1 MARNKFDID
10 ETLERDAEFNIKHLL
25 RLKQYI
31 APYKKP
37 LLLTVL
43 AMLAASFVGMLG
55 PMIIAYTIDYAIP
68 QKSIPMVI
76 GLAAAMCGIVF
87 LNAVFLRYR
96 VAHMSRVGQ
105 GIIRDL
111 RKHLFTH
118 IQALPFTY
126 FDSRP
131 HGKILVRVV
140 NYVNSLSDLL
150 SNGIVNLLTDLFSL
164 VVIVCF
170 MVALD
175 VRMTL
180 ASMAGLPFLFLAAAL
195 IKVKQRKAW
204 RINSAKQSNMTAY
217 IHESTAG
224 MKVTQA
230 FVRED
235 WNKNVLNKLTHVV
248 KKSWMDA
255 VRVMFLMGPAADII
269 ANLTYCLIYVCGVL
283 WLSGTSVGA
292 DGVAGMI
299 TLGTLTAFISYAG
312 RFWGP
317 ISNIAN
323 LYNQIVVN
331 MTYLERIFEAID
343 EPTVVDDI
351 EGATILPPIKGRVT
365 FDDVTFAYDESK
377 VILKNVSFD
386 IQPGQTVALVGP
398 TGAGKTTVVNLI
410 SRFYDLN
417 GGQIRLDGTDIHG
430 VTLHSLRSQMGIMLQ
445 DSFIF
450 SGTIMDN
457 IRYGRLDATD
467 EEVMSAAKTVCAHD
481 FISEMEKGYMTEVN
495 ERGSQLSVGQRQ
507 LISFARALLADPKV
521 LILDEA
527 TSSIDT
533 QTEKLLQEGLNRLL
547 AGRTSFIIAHRLS
560 TIQNADKI
568 MYIDQGKVL
577 ESGTHDELLAQKGAY
592 YELHEAQYSF
602 L

>member
-1 MARNKFDID
+1 MARNKFDVD
-10 ETLERDAEFNIKHLL
+10 ETLEKDAEFNVKHLI
-25 RLKQYI
+25 RLKEYI

-37 LLLTVL
+37 LIMTILVMIVSSIVGLFGPLIMKMTLDDAIPNKDIRLVIILAAALCLTVL
-43 AMLAASFVGMLG
+43 
-55 PMIIAYTIDYAIP
+55 
-68 QKSIPMVI
+68 
-76 GLAAAMCGIVF
+76 
-87 LNAVFLRYR
+87 LNAAFLKYR
-96 VAHMSRVGQ
+96 IKQMSAVGQ

-111 RKHLFTH
+111 RLHLFRH
-118 IQALPFTY
+118 IQELPFTY

-140 NYVNSLSDLL
+140 NYINSLSDLL
-150 SNGIVNLLTDLFSL
+150 SNGIVNLLTDIFSL
-164 VVIVCF
+164 VAIIGF
-170 MVALD
+170 MLYMD
-175 VRMTL
+175 VRLTL
-180 ASMAGLPFLFLAAAL
+180 IAMAGLPLLLGAAVL
-195 IKVKQRKAW
+195 IKINSRRAW
-204 RINSAKQSNMTAY
+204 RSNSAKQSNMTAY

-230 FVRED
+230 FVREK
-235 WNKNVLNKLTHVV
+235 WNMNVLSNLTKTV
-248 KKSWMDA
+248 KKSWLDA
-255 VRVMFLMGPAADII
+255 IRIMFLMGPAADNI
-269 ANLTYCLIYVCGVL
+269 AIWTYCLIYLCGVL
-283 WLSGTSVGA
+283 WISGTPA
-292 DGVAGMI
+292 DMI
-299 TLGTLTAFISYAG
+299 TLGTMTAFIGYAG

-317 ISNIAN
+317 IQNIAN

-343 EPTVVDDI
+343 EPTVVNDI
-351 EGATILPPIKGRVT
+351 KDATVLPPIKGGVEFDNVT
-365 FDDVTFAYDESK
+365 FQYDESK
-377 VILKNVSFD
+377 VILKDVSF
-386 IQPGQTVALVGP
+386 IIKPGETVALVGP
-398 TGAGKTTVVNLI
+398 TGAGKTTVVSLI

-417 GGQIRLDGTDIHG
+417 GGEIRLDGHDIHG
-430 VTLHSLRSQMGIMLQ
+430 VTLNSLRSQMGIMLQ

-467 EEVMSAAKTVCAHD
+467 EEIMEAAKTVCAHD

-507 LISFARALLADPKV
+507 LISFARALLADPKI

-560 TIQNADKI
+560 TIQNANKI
-568 MYIDQGKVL
+568 MYVDKGTIL
-577 ESGTHDELLAQKGAY
+577 ESGTHEELLAQKGAY
-592 YELHEAQYSF
+592 YELHEAQYAF

>member
-1 MARNKFDID
+1 MARNKFDVD
-10 ETLERDAEFNIKHLL
+10 ETLEKDAEFNIKHLL

-37 LLLTVL
+37 LILTIIV
-43 AMLAASFVGMLG
+43 MVVSSIVGLSG
-55 PMIIAYTIDYAIP
+55 PFIMQQTIDYAIP
-68 QKSIPMVI
+68 QKDVRLII
-76 GLAAAMCGIVF
+76 ILAAALCVAIA
-87 LNAVFLRYR
+87 LNAVFLHFKIRN
-96 VAHMSRVGQ
+96 MSRVGQ

-111 RKHLFTH
+111 RLHLFSH
-118 IQALPFTY
+118 LQKLPFNY

-140 NYVNSLSDLL
+140 NYINSLSDLL

-164 VVIVCF
+164 FFIITF
-170 MVALD
+170 MFILEP
-175 VRMTL
+175 RLTL
-180 ASMAGLPFLFLAAAL
+180 ISLAGLPLLFFAAAL
-195 IKVKQRKAW
+195 IKIKQRKAW
-204 RINSAKQSNMTAY
+204 RMNSMKQSNMTAY

-230 FVRED
+230 FVREP
-235 WNKNVLNKLTHVV
+235 WNKNVLSRLTNSVRQ
-248 KKSWMDA
+248 SWLNA
-255 VRVMFLMGPAADII
+255 IRIMFLMGPAADNI
-269 ANLTYCLIYVCGVL
+269 AIWTYCLIYVCGIY
-283 WLSGTSVGA
+283 WIGGA
-292 DGVAGMI
+292 AGSMISLGVF
-299 TLGTLTAFISYAG
+299 TAFISYVG

-317 ISNIAN
+317 IQNIAN
-323 LYNQIVVN
+323 LYNQVVVN

-343 EPTVVDDI
+343 EPTVVNDI
-351 EGATILPPIKGRVT
+351 EGATVMPPIKGGVT
-365 FDDVTFAYDESK
+365 FDHVTFAYDESK
-377 VILKNVSFD
+377 VILKDVSFD
-386 IQPGQTVALVGP
+386 IAPGSTVALVGP
-398 TGAGKTTVVNLI
+398 TGAGKTTIVNLI

-417 GGQIRLDGTDIHG
+417 GGRVLLDGTDIHG
-430 VTLHSLRSQMGIMLQ
+430 VTLYSLRSQMGIMLQ

-467 EEVMSAAKTVCAHD
+467 DEAVAAAKTVCAHD
-481 FISEMEKGYMTEVN
+481 FIMTMEKQYMTEVN

-507 LISFARALLADPKV
+507 LISFARALLADPKI

-560 TIQNADKI
+560 TIQNANKI
-568 MYIDQGKVL
+568 MYIDKSTIM
-577 ESGTHDELLAQKGAY
+577 ESGTHEELLAAKGAY
-592 YELHEAQYSF
+592 YELYAAQYAF

>member
-1 MARNKFDID
+1 MARNKFDVD

-25 RLKQYI
+25 RLKEYI
-31 APYKKP
+31 APYKTP
-37 LLLTVL
+37 LIMTVIVMIVSSIVGLLGPYIMKLVLDDAIPNGDIRMVIILATVL
-43 AMLAASFVGMLG
+43 CL
-55 PMIIAYTIDYAIP
+55 T
-68 QKSIPMVI
+68 
-76 GLAAAMCGIVF
+76 VF
-87 LNAVFLRYR
+87 LNALFLKFKIN
-96 VAHMSRVGQ
+96 HMSRVGQ

-111 RKHLFTH
+111 RLHLFRH
-118 IQALPFTY
+118 IQELPFTY

-140 NYVNSLSDLL
+140 NYINSLSDLL
-150 SNGIVNLLTDLFSL
+150 SNGIVNLLTDIFSL
-164 VVIVCF
+164 AAIIAF
-170 MVALD
+170 MLYMDARLTLVA
-175 VRMTL
+175 
-180 ASMAGLPFLFLAAAL
+180 MAGLPLLLGAAVL
-195 IKVKQRKAW
+195 IKINSRRAW
-204 RINSAKQSNMTAY
+204 RSNSAKQSNMTAY

-230 FVRED
+230 FVREK
-235 WNKNVLNKLTHVV
+235 WNMNVLNKLTHTV
-248 KKSWMDA
+248 KASWLKA
-255 VRVMFLMGPAADII
+255 IRIMFLMGPAADNI
-269 ANLTYCLIYVCGVL
+269 ATWTYCLIYLCGVL
-283 WLSGTSVGA
+283 WISGASA
-292 DGVAGMI
+292 DMI
-299 TLGTLTAFISYAG
+299 TLGTMTAFIGYAG

-317 ISNIAN
+317 IQNIAN

-343 EPTVVDDI
+343 EPTVVNDI
-351 EGATILPPIKGRVT
+351 EGATILPPIKGGVEFDNVT
-365 FDDVTFAYDESK
+365 FRYDESK
-377 VILKNVSFD
+377 VILKDVSFA
-386 IQPGQTVALVGP
+386 IKPGETVALVGP
-398 TGAGKTTVVNLI
+398 TGAGKTTVVSLI

-430 VTLHSLRSQMGIMLQ
+430 VTLNSLRSQMGIMLQ

-467 EEVMSAAKTVCAHD
+467 EEVMEAAKTVCAHD

-507 LISFARALLADPKV
+507 LISFARALLADPKI

-560 TIQNADKI
+560 TIQNANKI
-568 MYIDQGKVL
+568 MYVDKGTIL
-577 ESGTHDELLAQKGAY
+577 ESGTHEELIAQKGAY
-592 YELHEAQYSF
+592 YELHEAQYAF

>member
-1 MARNKFDID
+1 MARNKFDVD
-10 ETLERDAEFNIKHLL
+10 ETLEKDAEFNVKHLL
-25 RLKQYI
+25 RLKDYI

-37 LLLTVL
+37 LIMTVIV
-43 AMLAASFVGMLG
+43 MIVASIVGLFG
-55 PMIIAYTIDYAIP
+55 PLIMKMTLDDAIP
-68 QKSIPMVI
+68 NGDIPMVI
-76 GLAAAMCGIVF
+76 ILAAVLCLTVF
-87 LNAVFLRYR
+87 LNAVFLKYR
-96 VAHMSRVGQ
+96 IKQMSAVGQ

-111 RKHLFTH
+111 RLHLFRH
-118 IQALPFTY
+118 IQELPFTY

-140 NYVNSLSDLL
+140 NYINSLSDLL
-150 SNGIVNLLTDLFSL
+150 SNGIVNLLTDIFSL
-164 VVIVCF
+164 VAIIGF
-170 MVALD
+170 MLYMDARLTLVA
-175 VRMTL
+175 
-180 ASMAGLPFLFLAAAL
+180 MAGLPLLIGAAVL
-195 IKVKQRKAW
+195 IKITSRRAW
-204 RINSAKQSNMTAY
+204 RLNSAKQSNMTAY

-230 FVRED
+230 FVREK
-235 WNKNVLNKLTHVV
+235 WNMNVLSNLTKTV

-255 VRVMFLMGPAADII
+255 VRVMFLMGPAADNI
-269 ANLTYCLIYVCGVL
+269 ATWTYCMIYLCGVL
-283 WLSGTSVGA
+283 WVSGSSV
-292 DGVAGMI
+292 DMI
-299 TLGTLTAFISYAG
+299 TIGTMTAFIGYAG

-317 ISNIAN
+317 IQNIAN

-343 EPTVVDDI
+343 EPTVVNDI
-351 EGATILPPIKGRVT
+351 EGATVLPPIVGGVEFDNVT
-365 FDDVTFAYDESK
+365 FQYDESK
-377 VILKNVSFD
+377 VILKDVSFS
-386 IQPGQTVALVGP
+386 IKAGETVALVGP
-398 TGAGKTTVVNLI
+398 TGAGKTTVVSLI

-417 GGQIRLDGTDIHG
+417 GGEIRLDGHDIHG
-430 VTLHSLRSQMGIMLQ
+430 VTLNSLRSQMGIMLQ

-467 EEVMSAAKTVCAHD
+467 EEVMEAAKTVCAHD

-507 LISFARALLADPKV
+507 LISFARALLADPKI

-560 TIQNADKI
+560 TIQNANKI
-568 MYIDQGKVL
+568 MYVDKGTIL
-577 ESGTHDELLAQKGAY
+577 ESGTHDELIAQKGAY
-592 YELHEAQYSF
+592 YELHEAQYAF

>member
-10 ETLERDAEFNIKHLL
+10 ETLERDAEFNIKHLA
-25 RLKQYI
+25 RLKQYV

-37 LLLTVL
+37 L
-43 AMLAASFVGMLG
+43 AMTALVMVVASVVGLLG
-55 PMIIAYTIDYAIP
+55 PYIMKITLDTAIP
-68 QKSIPMVI
+68 EKNIWMVV
-76 GLAAAMCGIVF
+76 GLAAALAATVF
-87 LNAVFLRYR
+87 LNSVFLRFR
-96 VAHMSRVGQ
+96 IKHMSHVGQ

-111 RKHLFTH
+111 RKHLFSH
-118 IQALPFTY
+118 IQELPFNY

-164 VVIVCF
+164 VAIVLF
-170 MVALD
+170 MLAMDARL
-175 VRMTL
+175 TL
-180 ASMAGLPFLFLAAAL
+180 ISMAGLPLLLLAATI
-195 IKVKQRKAW
+195 IKAKQRKAW
-204 RINSAKQSNMTAY
+204 RFNSMKQSNMTAY

-235 WNKNVLNKLTHVV
+235 WNKNVLGDLTHVV
-248 KKSWMDA
+248 KKSWMHA
-255 VRVMFLMGPAADII
+255 IRVMFLMGPAADNI
-269 ANLTYCLIYVCGVL
+269 ATWTYCLIYMCGVL
-283 WLSGTSVGA
+283 WVSGTTA
-292 DGVAGMI
+292 DMI
-299 TLGTLTAFISYAG
+299 TIGTLTAFIGYAG

-343 EPTVVDDI
+343 EPTVVNDI
-351 EGATILPPIKGRVT
+351 EGATVMPPIQGGVE

-377 VILKNVSFD
+377 VILQNVSFTVK
-386 IQPGQTVALVGP
+386 PGETVALVGP

-410 SRFYDLN
+410 SRFYDIN
-417 GGQIRLDGTDIHG
+417 GGKVLVDGTDIHG

-467 EEVMSAAKTVCAHD
+467 EEVMAAAKTVCAHD
-481 FISEMEKGYMTEVN
+481 FISAMEKGYMTEVN

-507 LISFARALLADPKV
+507 LISFARALLANPKI

-560 TIQNADKI
+560 TIQSANQI
-568 MYIDQGKVL
+568 MYIDKGNVM
-577 ESGTHDELLAQKGAY
+577 EAGTHEELLAAKGAY
-592 YELHEAQYSF
+592 YELHEAQYAF